1 MVITRMMKPTKDLR
15 TINIVYKCPGGMLVT
30 NKLYNVGATDQFML
44 VAKIEGCGSKYKKM
58 TQSHFIVYFDMVV
71 VGSEEKIRQKR
82 DATDEDLNAM
92 FAGMHYNEDDDD
104 EFEEFEEEF
113 EGH

>member
-1 MVITRMMKPTKDLR
+1 MTTP
-15 TINIVYKCPGGMLVT
+15 
-30 NKLYNVGATDQFML
+30 LYRGL
-44 VAKIEGCGSKYKKM
+44 CGLKYKKM

-71 VGSEEKIRQKR
+71 VGSEGKIRQKR

-92 FAGMHYNEDDDD
+92 FAGMHYNDADDANDD
-104 EFEEFEEEF
+104 EFEEEF